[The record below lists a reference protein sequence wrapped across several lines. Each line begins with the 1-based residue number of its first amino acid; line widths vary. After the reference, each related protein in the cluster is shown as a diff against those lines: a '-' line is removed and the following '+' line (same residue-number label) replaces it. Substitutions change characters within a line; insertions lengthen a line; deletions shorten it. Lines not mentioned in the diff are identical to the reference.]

1 MDSFPVLK
9 ELFTAAESNGGLQ
22 YIYILVR
29 VEGVAF
35 NVPDPLLQLRT
46 ALQGL
51 NLEQSD
57 EEIFRRC
64 CTLIEL
70 MEQPFSLIA
79 NLLNCVRKQPF
90 NCFPFLHLR
99 TGEFP
104 HFTRPTPLLMKK
116 ELIKIATEA
125 ERPEITQLLNE
136 VYPDEILGP
145 DVSLASEKI
154 RGALEKLK
162 AFLSSM
168 LGIYFAERLKFRDEP
183 RFYKLPRFEVL
194 ELLVND
200 EYGLYGFQ
208 IYFSNGS
215 SATFKRYPDST
226 ECVNVDLSVPI
237 GFWVGDLK
245 ALRHEWRVGEKRLY
259 EVGLPG
265 RYNKPGE
272 WKPII
277 YPGDSSALERDA
289 RALSE
294 DPEVQGVLFYM
305 MCTGHRVIEFVART
319 TIELPVEGFTTF
331 SNKLH
336 LWKCANIED
345 ISQSNVNVR
354 IYDGWL
360 DMESADPEY
369 IRSGIA
375 TIAVALN
382 RMAFAYGA
390 AINWRIKYTT
400 IIGSG
405 SYATPSKEDLSLL
418 DAMLRN
424 FPKTEDAM
432 ILEAAIDWYNRGRTS
447 RNIFNRFLCYYI
459 ALESISVAV
468 ADGEADFGL
477 EYSRGGKAERRQKRT
492 DCVQEKYEALYSKN
506 PIKFVQEAYFEC
518 IVGLKE
524 KTRRV
529 AEMVFGPG
537 HEYLE
542 ILFKKSDD
550 GYSLSDIRSRLA
562 HGGVTLLNRDDE
574 SLVRNRLHEIEEIS
588 KDFLTRI
595 IFLLKPSDSLPSWS
609 GRHAAYLSAA
619 DPRTTLVATKESILP
634 TTDWRIRP
642 EWCD

>member
-1 MDSFPVLK
+1 MDTVAILK
-9 ELFTAAESNGGLQ
+9 ELFDEARSNGGLE
-22 YIYILVR
+22 YIFTLVR
-29 VEGVAF
+29 VDGMTF
-35 NVPDPLLQLRT
+35 NVPDPILQLRT
-46 ALQGL
+46 ILQGI

-57 EEIFRRC
+57 EAILQSC
-64 CTLIEL
+64 CTLLEL
-70 MEQPFSLIA
+70 VEQPFSLIA

-99 TGEFP
+99 KGEFP
-104 HFTRPTPLLMKK
+104 HFTSPTPLLMKG

-125 ERPEITQLLNE
+125 ERPQITQLLNE
-136 VYPDEILGP
+136 VYPDELLGA
-145 DVSLASEKI
+145 VRSLSSEKI

-162 AFLSSM
+162 AFLSTI
-168 LGIYFAERLKFRDEP
+168 LEIYFAERLKYRDEP

-208 IYFSNGS
+208 MYFSNGS
-215 SATFKRYPDST
+215 SAKFKRYPDST
-226 ECVNVDLSVPI
+226 ECVNVELDVPI
-237 GFWVGDLK
+237 GFWVGDLNE
-245 ALRHEWRVGEKRLY
+245 LRHEWRVGEKRLY

-265 RYNKPGE
+265 RYNKVGE

-277 YPGDSSALERDA
+277 YPGDSSALQKDA
-289 RALSE
+289 RALSK

-336 LWKCANIED
+336 LWKCPDNKD
-345 ISQSNVNVR
+345 VSPPNVNVR

-360 DMESADPEY
+360 ELESTDPEY

-375 TIAVALN
+375 TIAIALN

-390 AINWRIKYTT
+390 AIDWRIKYTT
-400 IIGSG
+400 VIGTG
-405 SYATPSKEDLSLL
+405 SYATPSKEDLSHL

-424 FPKTEDAM
+424 FLKTEDAM

-477 EYSRGGKAERRQKRT
+477 EYSRESKAERRHKRM
-492 DCVQEKYEALYSKN
+492 DCVQEKYKALYSKN
-506 PIKFVQEAYFEC
+506 PLKFVEESYFDC

-529 AEMVFGPG
+529 AEVVFGSG

-542 ILFKKSDD
+542 ILFKKSVD
-550 GYSLSDIRSRLA
+550 GYSLSDIRGRLA
-562 HGGVTLLNRDDE
+562 HGGVTLIDRQDE
-574 SLVRNRLHEIEEIS
+574 SLVRNRLHEIEEIT

-595 IFLLKPSDSLPSWS
+595 IFLLKPADSLPSWS
-609 GRHAAYLSAA
+609 GRHAVYLSAA
-619 DPRTTLVATKESILP
+619 DPRTTLVATKESIFP